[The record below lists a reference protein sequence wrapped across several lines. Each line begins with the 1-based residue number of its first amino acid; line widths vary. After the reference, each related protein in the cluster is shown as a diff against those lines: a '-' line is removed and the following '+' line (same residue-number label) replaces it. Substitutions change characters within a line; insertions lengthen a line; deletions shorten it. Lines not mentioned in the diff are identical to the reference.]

1 MVVLKRFKAS
11 TLMETL
17 VATVLIVII
26 FMVAS
31 MLLNTT
37 FSNNIKGRNNHVTE
51 HLQQLKYEYLHA
63 NIKPP
68 YSEDFEGWEISINTE
83 VNEGINLVLILAENK
98 ETEKTIR
105 QTIINE
111 K

>member
-1 MVVLKRFKAS
+1 MVVLKRIKAS

-31 MLLNTT
+31 MLLNTI
-37 FSNNIKGRNNHVTE
+37 FSNNIKGRNNHITE
-51 HLQQLKYEYLHA
+51 HLQQLKYEYIHMK
-63 NIKPP
+63 IKPP
-68 YSEDFEGWEISINTE
+68 YIADYKGWEISINTE
-83 VNEGINLVLILAENK
+83 VIDGMNQVLFLAENK
-98 ETEKTIR
+98 ETEKTIS
-105 QTIINE
+105 QTLINE